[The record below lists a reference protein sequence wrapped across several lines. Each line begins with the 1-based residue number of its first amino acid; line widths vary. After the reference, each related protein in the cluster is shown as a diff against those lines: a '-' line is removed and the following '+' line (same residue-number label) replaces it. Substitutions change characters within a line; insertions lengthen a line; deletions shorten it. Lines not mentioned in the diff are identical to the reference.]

1 MKWVSTRLPSIP
13 CHQKVVSG
21 KSFVSFQ
28 LSLVVRKYFTPQP
41 RMIWGMAKEYPN
53 VSGSQKLSEVYP

>member
-1 MKWVSTRLPSIP
+1 MP

-21 KSFVSFQ
+21 NALVSFQ

-41 RMIWGMAKEYPN
+41 RMIWGIAKEYPK
-53 VSGSQKLSEVYP
+53 VSGSQKQSEVKP